1 MCCVK
6 SNGNTTGALFIPMS
20 EDVMLGWIPCYIKIS
35 DLVCATRQKTFYKV
49 DCYCESMEQLSIK
62 T

>member
-20 EDVMLGWIPCYIKIS
+20 EDVMLGWVPCYIKIL
-35 DLVCATRQKTFYKV
+35 DLFVQTREKTLYKV
-49 DCYCESMEQLSIK
+49 DCYCESMEQLSI
-62 T
+62 